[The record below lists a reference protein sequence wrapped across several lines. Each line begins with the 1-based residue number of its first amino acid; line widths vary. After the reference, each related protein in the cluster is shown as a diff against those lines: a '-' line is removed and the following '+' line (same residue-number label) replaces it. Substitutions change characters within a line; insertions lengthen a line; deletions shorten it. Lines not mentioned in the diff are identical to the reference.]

1 MAELTALH
9 TLTAQMKRE
18 GIRRLLVLSG
28 KSVGVLIM
36 RLSCVMP
43 YTATGCGFRRSQM
56 LKPLFSLG
64 TTNFTWARVPACG
77 IRRPPSFDAA
87 AFAALSGTLKAGSW
101 LVLLPLYGMSGK
113 PT

>member
-28 KSVGVLIM
+28 KRVGVLIM

-43 YTATGCGFRRSQM
+43 YLATGCGFRRSQM
-56 LKPLFSLG
+56 LKTTVHPRRYKLYLG
-64 TTNFTWARVPACG
+64 ASSGMRYSTPAK
-77 IRRPPSFDAA
+77 
-87 AFAALSGTLKAGSW
+87 ALMP
-101 LVLLPLYGMSGK
+101 LPLRHLAER
-113 PT
+113 